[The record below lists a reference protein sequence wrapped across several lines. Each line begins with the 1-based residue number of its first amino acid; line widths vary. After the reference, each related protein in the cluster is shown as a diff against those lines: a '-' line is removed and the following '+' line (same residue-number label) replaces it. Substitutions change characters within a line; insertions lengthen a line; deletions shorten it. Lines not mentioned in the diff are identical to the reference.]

1 MNYIKYLAD
10 ARLMNMLYPVGESF
24 PKKPSKVYMYNS
36 NLMYPIRPM
45 EVNRQSVRESSF
57 YNQLLKDNKLN
68 EGGKNAHFLVNGMHN
83 FRIEENMK
91 VKNNPDLYYAIDKV
105 EVGEGNMIP
114 LWLFGFLY

>member
-1 MNYIKYLAD
+1 VNT
-10 ARLMNMLYPVGESF
+10 
-24 PKKPSKVYMYNS
+24 MY
-36 NLMYPIRPM
+36 
-45 EVNRQSVRESSF
+45 
-57 YNQLLKDNKLN
+57 
-68 EGGKNAHFLVNGMHN
+68 N

>member
-1 MNYIKYLAD
+1 
-10 ARLMNMLYPVGESF
+10 
-24 PKKPSKVYMYNS
+24 
-36 NLMYPIRPM
+36 MYPIRPM
-45 EVNRQSVRESSF
+45 EVNMQSVRESFF

-114 LWLFGFLY
+114 LWLFGFYIEIFLNTNSKSL

>member
-1 MNYIKYLAD
+1 M
-10 ARLMNMLYPVGESF
+10 
-24 PKKPSKVYMYNS
+24 
-36 NLMYPIRPM
+36 
-45 EVNRQSVRESSF
+45 
-57 YNQLLKDNKLN
+57 N